1 MDRHYPPIKIPGVPE
16 KEIAMKKQIIAV
28 LSAIAL
34 LATVTTASIAASIT
48 CSVESIENGQVVLSC
63 GELADK
69 INVGDKVKIRTKT
82 ARKAVE
88 GC

>member
-1 MDRHYPPIKIPGVPE
+1 
-16 KEIAMKKQIIAV
+16 MKKQIIAV

-34 LATVTTASIAASIT
+34 LATVTTASVAASFT
-48 CSVESIENGQVVLSC
+48 CTVESIDKGQVVLSC
-63 GELADK
+63 GELTDR

-82 ARKAVE
+82 ERKAVE